1 MIDVINKKVSYLW
14 LAELSPELDLE
25 FLESS
30 KNSPLKFVAKTA
42 GGCLVA
48 LTLAVIL
55 SGGKANVYTG
65 DFELPPLAEGISA
78 LKDAFDQPQPH

>member
-1 MIDVINKKVSYLW
+1 MVYL
-14 LAELSPELDLE
+14 EQELDLE
-25 FLESS
+25 FIEIS
-30 KNSPLKFVAKTA
+30 KNSPLRFVARTA

-65 DFELPPLAEGISA
+65 QFELPPLAEGIRA
-78 LKDAFDQPQPH
+78 LKAAFDQPAPQV